1 MKKFTPLALAA
12 ALATFSLF
20 PIAVHAEEAGAKA
33 AVAAGK
39 ALYSANGQRIGAI
52 YRVTQAGQVQLI
64 LEGRLVNV
72 PAETISDN
80 AGKLT
85 TSLTKADLLHAK

>member
-20 PIAVHAEEAGAKA
+20 PIAVHAEEAGNKA
-33 AVAAGK
+33 AAGK
-39 ALYSANGQRIGAI
+39 AIYSANGQRIGAI

-64 LEGRLVNV
+64 LEGHLVTV
-72 PAETISDN
+72 PNETISDN

-85 TSLTKADLLHAK
+85 TSLTKSELLKGK